1 MDFQIKQ
8 RAVFLA
14 VCSLGLAC
22 WWPFFRNSYLGMIFS
37 GSSGMASAALLGIVV
52 LSIGAFAVFCFVFPW
67 NGMRASVSV
76 CCVSCCAAFLSLVL
90 SCVDGVL
97 ASAALALCVSLAAAA
112 SALGWFFVLCRIP
125 WPASAAVL
133 STSFFLSF
141 CLPYVAHFY
150 GETAMLV
157 INSALMPISASC
169 LCAALFLFRFDGIF
183 PEEGRTCER
192 STSNMRETVVVL
204 LLFLVVGGVFRG
216 CFGQGSL
223 DYSPAAEGEFR
234 YAIALVLSGVLIA
247 FSLFFSRQRAFFV
260 VLWAVLAFAFL
271 AGLVFLS
278 ALSRPVDEVW
288 SSVVITARTFMGF
301 LLWMAVVYFCRVRDL
316 QVQMRCAAALLLGSE
331 TLCLLLTAIVSPFA
345 NEVLGGYDSAMV
357 SCIMALVLVAGSF
370 VYLIT
375 MVVRGS
381 FGKGP
386 LEGGAASVAAGAP
399 CVDSRVLPR
408 EVCCDGEADSA
419 LAASDGANFEGM
431 LKGAVDSRKA
441 ACRTLSEKCDV
452 TEREEEVLYQL
463 SLGHSVKKIADTLFI
478 SPGTVQSH
486 VKRAYRKLDCHSR
499 QEVIDLVDK
508 EMLKRTLG
516 D

>member
-1 MDFQIKQ
+1 MK
-8 RAVFLA
+8 
-14 VCSLGLAC
+14 S
-22 WWPFFRNSYLGMIFS
+22 W
-37 GSSGMASAALLGIVV
+37 
-52 LSIGAFAVFCFVFPW
+52 
-67 NGMRASVSV
+67 
-76 CCVSCCAAFLSLVL
+76 
-90 SCVDGVL
+90 
-97 ASAALALCVSLAAAA
+97 
-112 SALGWFFVLCRIP
+112 
-125 WPASAAVL
+125 
-133 STSFFLSF
+133 
-141 CLPYVAHFY
+141 
-150 GETAMLV
+150 
-157 INSALMPISASC
+157 
-169 LCAALFLFRFDGIF
+169 
-183 PEEGRTCER
+183 
-192 STSNMRETVVVL
+192 
-204 LLFLVVGGVFRG
+204 
-216 CFGQGSL
+216 
-223 DYSPAAEGEFR
+223 
-234 YAIALVLSGVLIA
+234 
-247 FSLFFSRQRAFFV
+247 
-260 VLWAVLAFAFL
+260 
-271 AGLVFLS
+271 
-278 ALSRPVDEVW
+278 
-288 SSVVITARTFMGF
+288 
-301 LLWMAVVYFCRVRDL
+301 
-316 QVQMRCAAALLLGSE
+316 
-331 TLCLLLTAIVSPFA
+331 
-345 NEVLGGYDSAMV
+345 GGYDSAMV

-419 LAASDGANFEGM
+419 LAASDGASFEGM

-486 VKRAYRKLDCHSR
+486 VKRVYRKLDCHSR